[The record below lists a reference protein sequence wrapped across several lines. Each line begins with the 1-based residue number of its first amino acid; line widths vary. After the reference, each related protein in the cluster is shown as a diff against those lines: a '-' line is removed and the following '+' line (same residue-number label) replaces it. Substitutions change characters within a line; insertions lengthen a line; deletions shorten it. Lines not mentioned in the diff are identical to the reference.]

1 MEKNIFEIAARK
13 AFRFPSNK
21 GDVSVEDLFNFN
33 LSQLDN
39 TARAINKELKS
50 SEEESFVTTRTNA
63 NTALAVKLEIV
74 KFVIADKQEE
84 QRKRVDAV
92 ARREQKEQVASILAA
107 RKHNALQELTTEQL
121 AALHA
126 DLSAE

>member
-21 GDVSVEDLFNFN
+21 GDVTVEDLFNFG
-33 LSQLDN
+33 LAQLDF
-39 TARAINKELKS
+39 TARTINKELKA

-63 NTALAVKLEIV
+63 NTNLAVKLEIV

-84 QRKRVDAV
+84 QRKRVDA
-92 ARREQKEQVASILAA
+92 ASRREQKEQVASILAA
-107 RKHNALQELTTEQL
+107 RKHNALLELTDEQL